1 MRARTMVR
9 KNSDAFFPRR
19 ERKESEEAVTRSTPR
34 SNRTAS
40 SDGSDVY
47 FLPASTMERRSMHD
61 PRTRPREF
69 VWFREKP
76 KCFSRMGARRKPGIR
91 KRIEIFFSGE
101 EARWERRSVKA
112 WRSLNY
118 NTFQT
123 FNVNYSVSSRVEH
136 SARPFLFTNAKILKL
151 IKTRPKLGQLFDCNG
166 CNRVRNLGG

>member
-61 PRTRPREF
+61 PRTRPRGF

-91 KRIEIFFSGE
+91 KRIEIFFLGE
-101 EARWERRSVKA
+101 ERRWERKIGESFAFPELQYFSNGRLTSTILFRRESNILLVH
-112 WRSLNY
+112 
-118 NTFQT
+118 F
-123 FNVNYSVSSRVEH
+123 YS
-136 SARPFLFTNAKILKL
+136 PMQKYWN
-151 IKTRPKLGQLFDCNG
+151 
-166 CNRVRNLGG
+166 